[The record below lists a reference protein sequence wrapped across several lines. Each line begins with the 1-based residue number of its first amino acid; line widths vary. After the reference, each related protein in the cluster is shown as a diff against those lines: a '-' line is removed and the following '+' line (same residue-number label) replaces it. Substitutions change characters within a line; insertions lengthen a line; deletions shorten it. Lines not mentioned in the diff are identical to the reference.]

1 MKDTASN
8 GQDQAS
14 QSRVSDSAE
23 SAGRKLADVKSLD
36 DALKVLDQAIASG
49 HTGLKELVTE
59 EYRNLKEA
67 ISDIAPEFGS
77 ALGEIGQDAFG
88 KVSEFTSDLASKG
101 QDYAQA
107 GMEKGKA
114 VARDIDEKVHENPWL
129 MIGGVALGAFAIGFF
144 LGRRDS
150 ATQPQFPEK
159 SSGDRKARGVS
170 RTKEQD

>member
-1 MKDTASN
+1 MKDTAPN

-14 QSRVSDSAE
+14 KTRGSDPAE
-23 SAGRKLADVKSLD
+23 SAGRKPADLKSLD
-36 DALKVLDQAIASG
+36 EALKVLDDAIASG
-49 HTGLKELVTE
+49 HTGLKEMVTE

-77 ALGEIGQDAFG
+77 ALGEMGQDAFG
-88 KVSEFTSDLASKG
+88 KVSEFTSELASKG
-101 QDYAQA
+101 QEYAQA

-144 LGRRDS
+144 LGGRDA
-150 ATQPQFPEK
+150 ATRPRFPEK
-159 SSGDRKARGVS
+159 SSGDRKPRGAAR
-170 RTKEQD
+170 TQE